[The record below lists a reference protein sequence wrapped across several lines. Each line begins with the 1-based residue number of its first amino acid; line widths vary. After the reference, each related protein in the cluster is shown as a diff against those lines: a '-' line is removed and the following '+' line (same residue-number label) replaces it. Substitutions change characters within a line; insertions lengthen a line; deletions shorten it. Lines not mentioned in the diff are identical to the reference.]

1 MSINKRLSRR
11 NFVTAAAT
19 VVGAS
24 LMPRITVR
32 AAAQDP
38 VIDTLRAKAAPEGQG
53 RRNRGVKVA
62 GRERV
67 VWEVEPFPMEQ
78 VRLLDGPF
86 KQAMEVNNK
95 WLLSLPSDRL
105 LHTFRL
111 TSGIASQAEPLG
123 GWEKPDCELRGHFAG
138 GHVLSALAL
147 SYDSTGD
154 DEIKAR
160 GNELVSELAKCQEKN
175 QDGFLSAFPVE
186 EFDRLREE
194 RRVWAPY
201 YTYHKIMAGHL
212 DMYLYCGNDQ
222 ALQVAENMAGWVGH
236 WSESISDDK
245 MQRILQTEFG
255 GMNEALCNLY
265 AVTGKGQYMHLASRF
280 EKNIFFDPL
289 ADHRDEL
296 KGIHANTHI
305 PQAISAARRYELT
318 GDRRYHEIA
327 AFFWNTVT
335 TDRAYCT
342 GGTSNEEF
350 WRTDPGKL
358 ASELGEY
365 TEECCCAYNM
375 LKLTRH
381 VFGWTRDPRAMD
393 YYERVLWNHRLGTQD
408 DEGLKS
414 YFLPLGSGYWKY
426 YNSSLDSFWCCTG
439 TGAEEFAKFA
449 DSIYFHDDRGV
460 YVNLFI
466 ASELNWPDKGIK
478 LRQETRFPE
487 QEGTSITVRAAKPV
501 EMAVNLRVPYWAT
514 RGGSLKINGEAV
526 PVFASPSS
534 YLMVTRTWKDG
545 DRIDLSLP
553 MSLHIHAMPD
563 DPTLQAMMY
572 GPLVLAGRL
581 GDQGLDHAIQ
591 HPGYDTAPTG
601 QPIPVPAIAS
611 SAKDPVGWV
620 EPASGAALTFNT
632 TGQAAPTALVPL
644 YRVSGQRYAVY
655 WKTTAS

>member
-1 MSINKRLSRR
+1 
-11 NFVTAAAT
+11 VTAAAT
-19 VVGAS
+19 AVGAS
-24 LMPRITVR
+24 LMPRISVS
-32 AAAQDP
+32 APQDP
-38 VIDTLRAKAAPEGQG
+38 VVDTLRAKAAPEST
-53 RRNRGVKVA
+53 RWRDRNGKI
-62 GRERV
+62 GSRERV
-67 VWEVEPFPMEQ
+67 SWQVEPFPLEQ

-86 KQAMEVNNK
+86 KQQMEINNK
-95 WLLSLPSDRL
+95 WLLSLPPDRL

-111 TSGIASQAEPLG
+111 TSGISSSAEPLG

-147 SYDSTGD
+147 GYASTGD
-154 DEIKAR
+154 DELKSR
-160 GNELVSELAKCQEKN
+160 GNELVAELAKCQEGNK
-175 QDGFLSAFPVE
+175 DGYLSAFPEE

-194 RRVWAPY
+194 RRVWAPF
-201 YTYHKIMAGHL
+201 YTYHKIMAGLL

-222 ALQVAENMAGWVGH
+222 ALATAENMAGWVGH
-236 WSESISDDK
+236 WGESISDEK

-255 GMNEALCNLY
+255 GMNEVLCNLY
-265 AVTGKGQYMHLASRF
+265 AVTGRGQYLHLASRF

-318 GDRRYHEIA
+318 GDPRYHEIA
-327 AFFWNTVT
+327 AFFWQTVT

-358 ASELGEY
+358 AAELGEY

-381 VFGWTRDPRAMD
+381 VFGWTGDPRAMD
-393 YYERVLWNHRLGTQD
+393 YYERTLWNHRLGTQD
-408 DEGLKS
+408 DQGGKS

-426 YNSSLDSFWCCTG
+426 YNSAYDSFWCCTG

-466 ASELNWPDKGIK
+466 ASELNWPDRGIK

-487 QEGTSITVRAAKPV
+487 QEGTTLIVRTAKPV
-501 EMAVNLRVPYWAT
+501 DTPINVRIPYWAT
-514 RGGSLKINGEAV
+514 RGGTLKINGEPV
-526 PVFASPSS
+526 PVFSSPSS
-534 YLMVTRTWKDG
+534 YLTVTRSWKDG
-545 DRIDLSLP
+545 DRIELTLP
-553 MSLHIHAMPD
+553 MSLHVHPMPD

-581 GDQGLDHAIQ
+581 GNQGLDSNIQ

-601 QPIPVPAIAS
+601 QPIPVPAIAA
-611 SAKDPVGWV
+611 SAKDPTGWA
-620 EPASGAALTFNT
+620 EADTGKPLTFKTVGQTAT
-632 TGQAAPTALVPL
+632 TELVPL
-644 YRVSGQRYAVY
+644 CRVSGQRYAVY
-655 WKTTAS
+655 WKTTA